1 MYKGKNTYTILRLKQ
16 GFDRRLST
24 IGKSLRF
31 TIPYSKANNKSKSVW
46 WSIHPAPKSLPCI
59 WFSESRI
66 LTLGHPHKHCRI
78 SLVDEPSSDKS
89 MDSASQTNIYRSFTT
104 LRFCVTP
111 IRSSVDKVITSSRV
125 FPSARVCL
133 LLGRSW
139 GLWVMAHLITC
150 SPWTYHRATDHYSNF
165 QLPSILKSIQLY
177 CLPSF
182 YWHQIKT
189 WLLRLI
195 MEFPLIHISN
205 IIPPLYPIVIHLFI
219 LGGYP
224 TYRDKKHLYLWSP
237 YSTSWNII
245 ILSRVKRPYRGIL
258 AISAWHFFNWET
270 WNTSWTPDSPS
281 GNSNL

>member
-1 MYKGKNTYTILRLKQ
+1 MVVNNLWFLLQEMGLGWTSPYNLRLAKLPCTRENTYTILRFKQ

-111 IRSSVDKVITSSRV
+111 IKLSADKR
-125 FPSARVCL
+125 R
-133 LLGRSW
+133 
-139 GLWVMAHLITC
+139 
-150 SPWTYHRATDHYSNF
+150 NF
-165 QLPSILKSIQLY
+165 
-177 CLPSF
+177 F
-182 YWHQIKT
+182 
-189 WLLRLI
+189 
-195 MEFPLIHISN
+195 
-205 IIPPLYPIVIHLFI
+205 
-219 LGGYP
+219 
-224 TYRDKKHLYLWSP
+224 
-237 YSTSWNII
+237 
-245 ILSRVKRPYRGIL
+245 
-258 AISAWHFFNWET
+258 
-270 WNTSWTPDSPS
+270 
-281 GNSNL
+281 